1 LAYYLVAHS
10 LYCDQTKKRVSQ
22 MIDLHTHTNFS
33 DGTDSP
39 TQLINKALAAGISV
53 LGLTD
58 HDSISGWQEAI
69 TALRPGISLVPGAEI
84 SCQTPD
90 GISVHILGLLFDSEN
105 LELMST
111 MQATRENRHG
121 RMAKIIT
128 RLNEAGIEISMQ
140 DVLDQLA
147 DGATLG
153 RPHLADALVKKG
165 VVTSRDEAFTQMLH
179 NKSKYYVSHYSPLPE
194 AAIKM
199 IKAAGGVSVIAHPMA
214 SHRGRTISLET
225 FGSLIDAGL
234 DGVEVDHRDHS
245 PDEKTQLIELAKQN
259 NLVMTGASD
268 YHGNGK
274 LNQLGEY
281 VTMPEQWERLEA
293 RANKR
298 RVIKL

>member
-1 LAYYLVAHS
+1 
-10 LYCDQTKKRVSQ
+10 

-84 SCQTPD
+84 SCQTSD

-105 LELMST
+105 LELMGT

-128 RLNEAGIEISMQ
+128 RLNEAGIDISMQ

-147 DGATLG
+147 EGATLG

-165 VVTSRDEAFTQMLH
+165 VVASRDEAFTQILH

-194 AAIKM
+194 VAIKM

-259 NLVMTGASD
+259 DLVMTGASD

>member
-1 LAYYLVAHS
+1 
-10 LYCDQTKKRVSQ
+10 

-84 SCQTPD
+84 SCQTSD

-105 LELMST
+105 LELMGT

-128 RLNEAGIEISMQ
+128 RLNEAGIDISMQ

-147 DGATLG
+147 EGATLG

-165 VVTSRDEAFTQMLH
+165 VVASRDEAFTQMLH

-194 AAIKM
+194 VAIKM

-245 PDEKTQLIELAKQN
+245 SDEKTQLIELAKQN
-259 NLVMTGASD
+259 DLVMTGASD

>member
-1 LAYYLVAHS
+1 
-10 LYCDQTKKRVSQ
+10 

-69 TALRPGISLVPGAEI
+69 TALRPGISLVPGSEI
-84 SCQTPD
+84 SCQTSD

-105 LELMST
+105 LELMGT

-128 RLNEAGIEISMQ
+128 RLNEAGIDISMQ

-147 DGATLG
+147 EGATLG
-153 RPHLADALVKKG
+153 RPHLADALVEKG
-165 VVTSRDEAFTQMLH
+165 VVASRDEAFTQMLH

-194 AAIKM
+194 VAIKM

-234 DGVEVDHRDHS
+234 DGVEVNHRDHS

>member
-1 LAYYLVAHS
+1 
-10 LYCDQTKKRVSQ
+10 

-39 TQLINKALAAGISV
+39 TQLINKALAAGITV

-165 VVTSRDEAFTQMLH
+165 VVASRDEAFTQMLH